1 MIKSS
6 RKYVSSPLQNLNIQ
20 TMFSDSSNVNT
31 FKNANTPTS
40 NLGTHANTP
49 NHKYNN
55 NQNLKSNVLDL
66 GLKTLKKNEE
76 L

>member
-1 MIKSS
+1 MINSS
-6 RKYVSSPLQNLNIQ
+6 RKFVSSPLQNLNIQ
-20 TMFSDSSNVNT
+20 TVFSDSSNVNS

-55 NQNLKSNVLDL
+55 NQNLKTNVLDL
-66 GLKTLKKNEE
+66 GLKNLKKNEE

>member
-1 MIKSS
+1 
-6 RKYVSSPLQNLNIQ
+6 
-20 TMFSDSSNVNT
+20 MFSDSSNVNT

-40 NLGTHANTP
+40 NLITHANTP

-55 NQNLKSNVLDL
+55 NQNLKSNVLEI